1 MNADA
6 ITNNPAITTGTPI
19 TVTTKDGSSITGTF
33 ISVNTK
39 GINVKVDGKT
49 VSRGLARLSAVELV
63 NVPDSA
69 DDLFAGYNDDDTLT
83 TTALAAIFGTSA
95 KALRVGLRAAGLGVG
110 KGRVYGLTPAD
121 VRPLADTIRTNIPA

>member
-1 MNADA
+1 MNAA
-6 ITNNPAITTGTPI
+6 TITANITPGTEI
-19 TVTTKDGSSITGTF
+19 RVTTKDGSAVTGTF

-63 NVPDSA
+63 NAPDFSV
-69 DDLFAGYNDDDTLT
+69 DDLFSGYDDDATLT
-83 TTALAAIFGTSA
+83 TTALAAIFNTNA

-110 KGRVYGLTPAD
+110 KGRTYGLTPAD
-121 VRPLADTIRTNIPA
+121 VRPLVDTIRTNIPA